1 MALGGVLNRPTSK
14 KRRKGMVD
22 MKKNKGFSIL
32 RLLIVIIC
40 IFSVIISV
48 GVNVLFTKSKIPHIS
63 DRYIYIV
70 EEPNPL
76 EGVVSTNAALIA
88 KEAKNISVAAG
99 DVVICY
105 PADDPSKLTIRS
117 INAVVESEYGTER
130 YYTRDSVH
138 EDNTDSITKDRIVAV
153 CTGYP
158 ESIELGKFLLFT
170 LDIKGIIAE
179 LIVPCAILLIMLI
192 VKIASS
198 RGSEDDEDDEDEDDE
213 GYGFYS
219 YDENESKKSSKKK
232 PQKNR
237 NPLYEP
243 EMKPAVNDEL
253 ERKKMSIAEN
263 FSQKE
268 VNHDSPY
275 QKEKE
280 RTMQFKAQKAETEKL
295 ATKKIN
301 AKPAYPSHE
310 ADSSENLSK
319 QSAKPLELERFEA
332 PAPSQTANV
341 QKPAAH
347 EKAPVQNTADA
358 SDIKGLDD
366 QKALNVRT
374 QAPASMPIASSAP
387 ETPKPAEKPVSDSS
401 PDISDIIRKTEKI
414 RNKKKVDAMSVDDL
428 IRMIDEEKNKL

>member
-1 MALGGVLNRPTSK
+1 
-14 KRRKGMVD
+14 MVE

-32 RLLIVIIC
+32 RLLIAIIC
-40 IFSVIISV
+40 IFSIIISV
-48 GVNVLFTKSKIPHIS
+48 GVNVLFTQSKIPHIS

-76 EGVVSTNAALIA
+76 SGDVSTGAALIA
-88 KEAKNISVAAG
+88 KDAKNVSIAAG
-99 DVVICY
+99 DIVICY
-105 PADDPSKLTIRS
+105 PADDPSELTLRS

-130 YYTRDSVH
+130 FYTRDSVH
-138 EDNTDSITKDRIVAV
+138 EDNTDSITKDKILAV

-158 ESIELGKFLLFT
+158 ESVELGQFLLFT

-179 LIVPCAILLIMLI
+179 LIVPCVILLILLI
-192 VKIASS
+192 IKIASS
-198 RGSEDDEDDEDEDDE
+198 KNAEDDDEDDDEDDEE
-213 GYGFYS
+213 YGFYN
-219 YDENESKKSSKKK
+219 YDESENKKSSSKKK
-232 PQKNR
+232 SKTKGG
-237 NPLYEP
+237 NPLFEP
-243 EMKPAVNDEL
+243 EIQPAVNDEL

-280 RTMQFKAQKAETEKL
+280 RTMQFKAQKAAETAKF
-295 ATKKIN
+295 AAQKAN
-301 AKPAYPSHE
+301 NNKPAYPSHA
-310 ADSSENLSK
+310 ADSSADENLSK

-332 PAPSQTANV
+332 PAPSSSANA
-341 QKPAAH
+341 PAH
-347 EKAPVQNTADA
+347 EKTPEPKPVKATADIK
-358 SDIKGLDD
+358 DIDE
-366 QKALNVRT
+366 QKAINIRT
-374 QAPASMPIASSAP
+374 QAPASVPLPSAP
-387 ETPKPAEKPVSDSS
+387 EPAGSKPVDSS

>member
-1 MALGGVLNRPTSK
+1 MTLDGGALPCHK
-14 KRRKGMVD
+14 QKRRKGMVE

-40 IFSVIISV
+40 IFSIIISV
-48 GVNVLFTKSKIPHIS
+48 GVNVLFTQSKIPHIS

-76 EGVVSTNAALIA
+76 SDDVTTGAALIA
-88 KEAKNISVAAG
+88 KEAKHISIAAG
-99 DVVICY
+99 DIVICY
-105 PADDPSKLTIRS
+105 PADDPSQLTLRS

-130 YYTRDSVH
+130 FYTRDSVH
-138 EDNTDSITKDRIVAV
+138 EDNTDSITKDRILAV

-158 ESIELGKFLLFT
+158 ESIELGQFLLFT

-179 LIVPCAILLIMLI
+179 LIVPCVILLILLI
-192 VKIASS
+192 VRIASS
-198 RGSEDDEDDEDEDDE
+198 KSSDEDEDEDDDDDE
-213 GYGFYS
+213 EYGFYN
-219 YDENESKKSSKKK
+219 YDESEKTPEK
-232 PQKNR
+232 KNR
-237 NPLYEP
+237 TKSGNPLYEP
-243 EMKPAVNDEL
+243 EIQPAVNDEL

-280 RTMQFKAQKAETEKL
+280 RTMQFKAQKAET
-295 ATKKIN
+295 
-301 AKPAYPSHE
+301 AKFAAQKANNKPVYPSHE
-310 ADSSENLSK
+310 ADSSQNQNLSK
-319 QSAKPLELERFEA
+319 QSAKPLELERFET
-332 PAPSQTANV
+332 PAPSSVSQPV
-341 QKPAAH
+341 Q
-347 EKAPVQNTADA
+347 EKAPDNKIVKADA
-358 SDIKGLDD
+358 EDIKAIDG
-366 QKALNVRT
+366 QKAVNIRT
-374 QAPASMPIASSAP
+374 QAPASAPIP
-387 ETPKPAEKPVSDSS
+387 ESTTPKPPVDSS

>member
-1 MALGGVLNRPTSK
+1 
-14 KRRKGMVD
+14 MVD

-32 RLLIVIIC
+32 RLLIAIIC
-40 IFSVIISV
+40 IFSIIISV
-48 GVNVLFTKSKIPHIS
+48 GVNVLFTQSKIPHIS

-76 EGVVSTNAALIA
+76 SGDVSTGAALIA
-88 KEAKNISVAAG
+88 KDAKNVSIAAG
-99 DVVICY
+99 DIVICY
-105 PADDPSKLTIRS
+105 PADDPLELTLRS

-130 YYTRDSVH
+130 FYTRDSVH
-138 EDNTDSITKDRIVAV
+138 EDNTDSITKDRILAV

-179 LIVPCAILLIMLI
+179 LIVPCVILLILLI
-192 VKIASS
+192 VRIASS
-198 RGSEDDEDDEDEDDE
+198 KKAEDDNEDDDEDDEE
-213 GYGFYS
+213 YGFYN
-219 YDENESKKSSKKK
+219 YDESENKKSSSKKK
-232 PQKNR
+232 SKTKGG
-237 NPLYEP
+237 NPLFEP
-243 EMKPAVNDEL
+243 EIQPAVNDEL

-280 RTMQFKAQKAETEKL
+280 RTMQFKAQKAAET
-295 ATKKIN
+295 
-301 AKPAYPSHE
+301 AKFAAQKANNSNKPVYPSHA
-310 ADSSENLSK
+310 ADSSADENLSR

-332 PAPSQTANV
+332 PAPSSSANA
-341 QKPAAH
+341 PAH
-347 EKAPVQNTADA
+347 EKTPEPKPVKATADIK
-358 SDIKGLDD
+358 DIDE
-366 QKALNVRT
+366 QKAINIRT
-374 QAPASMPIASSAP
+374 QAPASVPLPSAP
-387 ETPKPAEKPVSDSS
+387 APEPENKKPVDSS